1 MANANV
7 PAKTKIHLYSPNGVE
22 LRYVVDPNGWEP
34 SPGFIRIFEAN
45 GKETT
50 FSGSY
55 LIEDYPDQ
63 PA

>member
-1 MANANV
+1 MANAV
-7 PAKTKIHLYSPNGVE
+7 PAKTKIHLYLPSGAE

-50 FSGSY
+50 FSGTY
-55 LIEDYPDQ
+55 LVEVSPGQ
-63 PA
+63 PAA